1 MPGILHEPA
10 AQPHTG
16 GFLQAILRMFDYVH
30 EHADLHYHAFFS
42 SELGGVV
49 TEPALM
55 MVHIVSPPPPP
66 PYPLSLFLLQ
76 PVP

>member
-16 GFLQAILRMFDYVH
+16 GCLQAILRMFDYVH

-55 MVHIVSPPPPP
+55 MVHIVSFNPSS
-66 PYPLSLFLLQ
+66 PLSTS
-76 PVP
+76 P